1 MPVCH
6 LSRVQ
11 TALKDGQA
19 HPAPDMLM
27 RHMIELANAE
37 NPPCANCD
45 KRDKNNMYF
54 CVTCGMLTD
63 CSVGTKF
70 SFFANFVA

>member
-1 MPVCH
+1 MITVII
-6 LSRVQ
+6 LKYRVP
-11 TALKDGQA
+11 TVLKDGQA
-19 HPAPDMLM
+19 HPAQDMLM

-54 CVTCGMLTD
+54 CITCG
-63 CSVGTKF
+63 KF
-70 SFFANFVA
+70 FII